1 MRRSIDLKI
10 VGIDGILIIG
20 EQNGIVGTLKIMTT
34 I

>member
-1 MRRSIDLKI
+1 MKRNIELKI
-10 VGIDGILIIG
+10 VGINGISIIG